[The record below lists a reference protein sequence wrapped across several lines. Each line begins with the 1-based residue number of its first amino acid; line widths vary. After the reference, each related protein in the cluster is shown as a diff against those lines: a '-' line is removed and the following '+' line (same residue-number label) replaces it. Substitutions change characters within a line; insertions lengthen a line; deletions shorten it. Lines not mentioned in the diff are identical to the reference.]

1 MNTGK
6 ALDEVPLS
14 EMSLATAP
22 MSTPGESGG
31 SGSKTVWTVLVIA
44 TVCVVGAT
52 GCLLVLRHLFPPSA
66 AWPQGWYNSFDAGI
80 VKFFNQF
87 AHRWHGFDIAVH
99 DVEEYNLLK
108 AAPIVTLL
116 WVAFFLKGGGTRE
129 IQDRQ
134 SKVLATVPLA
144 IFGVVLARIL
154 AVVLPFR
161 ERPFRTVALH
171 FQLPYGIKHGTLYGW
186 SSFPS
191 DHLVLF
197 TALIVGLLMASRL
210 VGSIALVYGF
220 FFILLPRL
228 YLGFHWP
235 TDLLAGAAIG
245 AALANIVRIDA
256 YRNFVWRISTNCWR
270 RWPGLCAAFA
280 FLLSYEIVDLF
291 ATPIDLVETILHHHF

>member
-1 MNTGK
+1 MNSEK
-6 ALDEVPLS
+6 VLDELPLN
-14 EMSLATAP
+14 ELSLATAP
-22 MSTPGESGG
+22 MSTPGESGR
-31 SGSKTVWTVLVIA
+31 SGSKAAWAVLLIA
-44 TVCVVGAT
+44 AACIFVAAAF
-52 GCLLVLRHLFPPSA
+52 LLILRHLFPPSS
-66 AWPQGWYNSFDAGI
+66 AWPQGWYNSFDGRI
-80 VKFFNQF
+80 VHSFNRF
-87 AHRWHGFDIAVH
+87 ARRSHRFDIAVH
-99 DVEEYNLLK
+99 DIEEYNLLK

-116 WVAFFLKGGGTRE
+116 WVAFFLKGGSAAE
-129 IQDRQ
+129 IRDRR
-134 SKVLATVPLA
+134 SKVLGTVPLA

-210 VGSIALVYGF
+210 VGSIALFYGF

-245 AALANIVRIDA
+245 AALASIVKIDA
-256 YRNFVWRISTNCWR
+256 YREWIWRISTQSWQ

-291 ATPIDLVETILHHHF
+291 ATPIDLAKALLQHYR